1 MTLWKR
7 TLIAIA
13 AACTVSVSYA
23 APVELDSVKVIVNEG
38 VILQSD
44 IDASMK
50 TLRANAK
57 KSGQTLPSQDVLN
70 EQVLEKLIIDTIQTQ
85 EAERI
90 GVRID
95 DARLD
100 QAIEGIA
107 KDNNQ
112 TVEQLTASVAEE
124 GLSYNAFREQVRKEI
139 AASEARNALVRR
151 RINILPAEVDNL
163 ADILAQ
169 ETNATVQYKIGHIQ
183 LRFNDDQ
190 TKEELETQAKEVVEE
205 LNSGKDFST
214 MAYTYSKGPKALQ
227 GGDWGWMRKEEMPT
241 IFADQIKMQNKG
253 SIIGPFRSGV
263 GFHILKIEDVK
274 GLETVA
280 VTEVNARHILIKPTV
295 ILSDDG

>member
-1 MTLWKR
+1 MTLWKH

-13 AACTVSVSYA
+13 AACTASTSFA
-23 APVELDSVKVIVNEG
+23 APVELDSVRVIVNEG

-44 IDASMK
+44 IDTSMK

-57 KSGQTLPSQDVLN
+57 KSGQTLPSQDVLD

-139 AASEARNALVRR
+139 AASEARNERPALR
-151 RINILPAEVDNL
+151 
-163 ADILAQ
+163 Q
-169 ETNATVQYKIGHIQ
+169 EEFGDHTS
-183 LRFNDDQ
+183 RQ
-190 TKEELETQAKEVVEE
+190 TYPGCCDEQRGCHSYLT
-205 LNSGKDFST
+205 
-214 MAYTYSKGPKALQ
+214 
-227 GGDWGWMRKEEMPT
+227 
-241 IFADQIKMQNKG
+241 
-253 SIIGPFRSGV
+253 
-263 GFHILKIEDVK
+263 
-274 GLETVA
+274 
-280 VTEVNARHILIKPTV
+280 
-295 ILSDDG
+295 